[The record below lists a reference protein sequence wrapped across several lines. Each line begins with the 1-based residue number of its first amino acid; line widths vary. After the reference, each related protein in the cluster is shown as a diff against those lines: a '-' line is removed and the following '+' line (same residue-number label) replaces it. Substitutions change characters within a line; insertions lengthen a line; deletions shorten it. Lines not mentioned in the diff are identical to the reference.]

1 MEESIDCEEAITQL
15 QDYLKRELTPGL
27 AAEVKA
33 HIERCRSCF
42 DQAQFEQNF
51 FRLLETR
58 GTRETCP
65 EKLRRRIM
73 DLLRSEAGR
82 G

>member
-1 MEESIDCEEAITQL
+1 MDDQIDCNEALAQL
-15 QDYLKRELTPGL
+15 YDYLKRELTPSL
-27 AAEVKA
+27 AAEVKS
-33 HIERCRSCF
+33 HINRCRTCF

-51 FRLLETR
+51 LRLLETR

-65 EKLRRRIM
+65 DALRRKIQ
-73 DLLRSEAGR
+73 DLLRTEAGR